1 MTIKEL
7 INELNELIINGDVNE
22 DAIVTNAELDD
33 IFSVIDGNKN
43 RVIIYF

>member
-22 DAIVTNAELDD
+22 NAVVTNAELDN
-33 IFSVIDGNKN
+33 IFSVIDDNKN